1 MGKQRPVG
9 EITRGT
15 TNPNRLR
22 RVDRYIL
29 NQPTLKRPTPL
40 VVDLGFGAN
49 PTTTLELLDRVLGV
63 NPNAQVLGIEID
75 PERIARAKPFE
86 KDNLHFELGGFEIP
100 IPAILQTHEV
110 NLVRAMNVLRQYD
123 ESEVLSAWKLMQQRL
138 SPDGIIVEGTCDEIG
153 RLAAWVTLDRQRVI
167 SLTLSFR
174 LLGLVK
180 PSKVAERLPK
190 VLIHKNTSG
199 NRIFDFLNHLDNAWA
214 NHSPLAVFSPKQ
226 RFAASATELIAKGW
240 PVTKEPKRW
249 QLGELT
255 VDWDA
260 VKP

>member
-1 MGKQRPVG
+1 MGNKKPVG

-22 RVDRYIL
+22 RVDRYIA
-29 NQPTLKRPTPL
+29 NQPALRTENPL

-49 PTTTLELLDRVLGV
+49 PTTTLELLNRVLEI
-63 NPNAQVLGIEID
+63 NPKATVLGIEID
-75 PERIARAKPFE
+75 PERVAKAKPFANE
-86 KDNLHFELGGFEIP
+86 NLMFQLGGFEIP
-100 IPAILQTHEV
+100 IPNELNKTEV

-123 ESEVLSAWKLMQQRL
+123 ESEVAGAWELMQKRL

-153 RLAAWVTLDRQRVI
+153 RLASWVTLDKDKAL

-190 VLIHKNTSG
+190 VLIHKNTEG
-199 NRIFDFLNHLDNAWA
+199 NRIYDFLNDLDTAWA

-226 RFAASATELIAKGW
+226 RFAAVAQELIDSGW
-240 PVTKEPKRW
+240 PVSKEPKRW

-255 VDWDA
+255 VAWDA
-260 VKP
+260 IKP